1 MDKKELKIFVKAR
14 PGAKEE
20 RVEQVDPT
28 HYVIAVRERATEN
41 AANFAVL
48 RALAEHLKIPQSL
61 IRLRSG
67 RTSQQ
72 KVFEIG

>member
-1 MDKKELKIFVKAR
+1 LKIFVEAK

-20 RVEQVDPT
+20 RVEQVDLT

-41 AANFAVL
+41 AANFAIIH
-48 RALAEHLKIPQSL
+48 ALAEHLKVPQSL

-67 RTSQQ
+67 RTSRQ